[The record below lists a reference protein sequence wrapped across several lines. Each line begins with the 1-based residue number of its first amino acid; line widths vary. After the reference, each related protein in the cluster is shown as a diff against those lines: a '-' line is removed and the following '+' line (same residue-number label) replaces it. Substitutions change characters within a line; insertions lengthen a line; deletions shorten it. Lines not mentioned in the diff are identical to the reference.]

1 MAGALIHVDLCLASA
16 NIVLHNVRTLFER
29 QYLMS
34 CNRIVQWF
42 VATGIQLA
50 SGFYLLTML
59 LHVLVFSVYGFLSEK
74 NEDVYMYVCITRW
87 PSRISIV
94 LSFLLLLLCLRN

>member
-1 MAGALIHVDLCLASA
+1 
-16 NIVLHNVRTLFER
+16 
-29 QYLMS
+29 
-34 CNRIVQWF
+34 
-42 VATGIQLA
+42 
-50 SGFYLLTML
+50 ML